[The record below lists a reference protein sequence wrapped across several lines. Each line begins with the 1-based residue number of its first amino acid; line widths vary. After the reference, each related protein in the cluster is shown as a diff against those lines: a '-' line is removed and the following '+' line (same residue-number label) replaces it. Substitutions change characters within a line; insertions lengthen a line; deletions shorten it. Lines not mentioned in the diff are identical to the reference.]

1 MLQDVI
7 GIFFDGGSAWEME
20 YDGLNIDEAVT
31 KDMLYS
37 LFETFADVVSVEVL
51 YNDEVVS
58 EIAPVSDGVLKLGT
72 VTFNQ
77 TVV

>member
-1 MLQDVI
+1 
-7 GIFFDGGSAWEME
+7 ME
-20 YDGLNIDEAVT
+20 YDGLDIDEAVT

-37 LFETFADVVSVEVL
+37 LFEVFADVVSVEVL
-51 YNDEVVS
+51 YDGDVIS
-58 EIAPVSDGVLKLGT
+58 EIAPASDGVLKLGT

>member
-20 YDGLNIDEAVT
+20 YTGLNIDETVT
-31 KDMLYS
+31 KEMLYS
-37 LFETFADVVSVEVL
+37 LFEVFADVVSVDIQ
-51 YNDEVVS
+51 YNGDTVS